1 MAQTVK
7 RLPAMG
13 ETGFNSWVGKIP
25 WRRKWQSTP
34 AFFPGKA
41 HGQRS
46 LIGYSP
52 WGHKELDTTE
62 RLHFHFYC
70 LASSNEI
77 RFRTDERES
86 QWTPGVG
93 DDQGGLACCDSWDR
107 KELDTAEWLIWS
119 DLNVTD
125 SVRWNFD
132 ERGWHH
138 LIAVL
143 PLLLGDNQI
152 SCATPCAITGNTEHH
167 PEHSP
172 DEKLNQKVL
181 KPLDELQLIMNI
193 RDGFTFQL
201 KTQSTKTNMLT
212 ILQCRKMVPFLYQ
225 LNDMTHSHKRECIW
239 LSSNEVDEL
248 RAFNTEWNK
257 SEREQISY
265 INT

>member
-41 HGQRS
+41 HGRRS

-52 WGHKELDTTE
+52 WGQKELDTTE
-62 RLHFHFYC
+62 RLHFHFHC

-119 DLNVTD
+119 DLI
-125 SVRWNFD
+125 WM
-132 ERGWHH
+132 W
-138 LIAVL
+138 LILLGETLMKEADITWLLFFPYCWGTTRYPVL
-143 PLLLGDNQI
+143 PR
-152 SCATPCAITGNTEHH
+152 
-167 PEHSP
+167 
-172 DEKLNQKVL
+172 VL
-181 KPLDELQLIMNI
+181 
-193 RDGFTFQL
+193 
-201 KTQSTKTNMLT
+201 
-212 ILQCRKMVPFLYQ
+212 
-225 LNDMTHSHKRECIW
+225 
-239 LSSNEVDEL
+239 
-248 RAFNTEWNK
+248 
-257 SEREQISY
+257 
-265 INT
+265 